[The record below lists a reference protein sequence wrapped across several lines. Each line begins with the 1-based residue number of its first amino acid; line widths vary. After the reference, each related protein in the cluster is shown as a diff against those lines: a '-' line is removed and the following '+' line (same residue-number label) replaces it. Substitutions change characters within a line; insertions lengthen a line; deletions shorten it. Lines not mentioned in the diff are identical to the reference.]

1 MNARLAAGD
10 RCPFLDQSK
19 CRMHTAARGM
29 EPLTIDRTHILVLN
43 YNGRGLLAECLP
55 SIVLGRRSIT
65 RSLSRHRGRQRFHR
79 RFRRAGRK
87 SIGPTVGY
95 VREANHGL
103 ASFNRVLERLDEPV
117 VLLAEQRRQARPRM
131 RSGRCSRSLRP

>member
-1 MNARLAAGD
+1 
-10 RCPFLDQSK
+10 
-19 CRMHTAARGM
+19 MHTAARGM

-55 SIVLGRRSIT
+55 SIVLAADDRPFLVASPSSTTVRRTAQTSW
-65 RSLSRHRGRQRFHR
+65 SQVVGPLS
-79 RFRRAGRK
+79 A
-87 SIGPTVGY
+87 Y

-117 VLLAEQRRQARPRM
+117 VLLLNNDVKLDPGAVGPLLEVFETP
-131 RSGRCSRSLRP
+131 